1 MSQSIESKDH
11 RSQATD
17 LSNWDIFVLRHR
29 KKGNLVVHFFSF
41 LTYYGAL
48 FALLIT
54 WHPAWIIGLFVSGF
68 IGTAGHYLFDD
79 GRVKIKEATFDPM
92 VVFYVTIMFY
102 KIFRRSYSKDIEGAE
117 QRLKQWQ
124 ESEVLVEQAA

>member
-1 MSQSIESKDH
+1 MPQSIETQEP
-11 RSQATD
+11 SQSPTD

-29 KKGNLVVHFFSF
+29 KKGNLIVHFFSF

-48 FALLIT
+48 FALIVT
-54 WHPAWIIGLFVSGF
+54 WDPTWIIGLFVSGF

-79 GRVKIKEATFDPM
+79 GQVKIKEATFDPM

-102 KIFRRSYSKDIEGAE
+102 KIFRRSYSHDIESAE
-117 QRLKQWQ
+117 QRLKLWQ
-124 ESEVLVEQAA
+124 ESQALVEQSA